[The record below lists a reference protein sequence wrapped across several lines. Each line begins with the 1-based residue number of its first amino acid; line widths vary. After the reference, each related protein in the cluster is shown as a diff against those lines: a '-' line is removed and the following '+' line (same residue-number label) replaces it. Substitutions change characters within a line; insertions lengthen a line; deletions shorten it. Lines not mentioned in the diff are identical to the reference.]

1 VLPDF
6 LKRDEDDEP
15 STSPVT
21 PEEAA
26 GYYWAEDEVGDVVMV
41 YVNSYQGEVSIKD
54 LGKERVYHSFG
65 DIKLIEKVD
74 FPDDYDELETED
86 RVEEATFTRRK
97 LQTLYTGII
106 AAFTITIALVW
117 LLPRSWLLPT
127 TFVGTT
133 ITTITNVVI
142 MLITIG
148 LWKWKIFAEE
158 KVGPSVDYL
167 SDTMDKFEDAGM
179 TVEKISDFEPILVA
193 IAEGIG
199 SMDEDEID
207 SAAVAIH
214 QFFDGLSDINDAEGL
229 DLENSNVDESLE
241 NWYEGDESQGE

>member
-86 RVEEATFTRRK
+86 RVEEA
-97 LQTLYTGII
+97 
-106 AAFTITIALVW
+106 
-117 LLPRSWLLPT
+117 
-127 TFVGTT
+127 
-133 ITTITNVVI
+133 
-142 MLITIG
+142 
-148 LWKWKIFAEE
+148 
-158 KVGPSVDYL
+158 L
-167 SDTMDKFEDAGM
+167 SLGESYRHF
-179 TVEKISDFEPILVA
+179 ILV
-193 IAEGIG
+193 
-199 SMDEDEID
+199 
-207 SAAVAIH
+207 
-214 QFFDGLSDINDAEGL
+214 
-229 DLENSNVDESLE
+229 
-241 NWYEGDESQGE
+241 

>member
-1 VLPDF
+1 
-6 LKRDEDDEP
+6 
-15 STSPVT
+15 
-21 PEEAA
+21 
-26 GYYWAEDEVGDVVMV
+26 
-41 YVNSYQGEVSIKD
+41 
-54 LGKERVYHSFG
+54 
-65 DIKLIEKVD
+65 
-74 FPDDYDELETED
+74 
-86 RVEEATFTRRK
+86 
-97 LQTLYTGII
+97 
-106 AAFTITIALVW
+106 
-117 LLPRSWLLPT
+117 
-127 TFVGTT
+127 
-133 ITTITNVVI
+133 

-207 SAAVAIH
+207 SAADAIH
-214 QFFDGLSDINDAEGL
+214 QFFDGMSDVNDAEGLDL